1 MKMSTANMNQ
11 NMIDALKG
19 VNTVMANVNQD
30 MDISGIREVL
40 KEFAKQS
47 EKMEMQQEMMSD
59 QIDLG
64 MDTGDM
70 VEQAEEVYSQI
81 LGEIGI
87 NLEGEMKVGSGAL
100 PSKQVQEQVSLDN
113 VSKSPHI
120 LVAVETRRRPA
131 S

>member
-1 MKMSTANMNQ
+1 MKMSTATMNQ

-59 QIDLG
+59 QMDMA

-70 VEQAEEVYSQI
+70 V
-81 LGEIGI
+81 
-87 NLEGEMKVGSGAL
+87 
-100 PSKQVQEQVSLDN
+100 D
-113 VSKSPHI
+113 
-120 LVAVETRRRPA
+120 
-131 S
+131 

>member
-1 MKMSTANMNQ
+1 MKMSTATMNQ

-30 MDISGIREVL
+30 MDISGIRDVL

-59 QIDLG
+59 QMDMA

-70 VEQAEEVYSQI
+70 V
-81 LGEIGI
+81 
-87 NLEGEMKVGSGAL
+87 
-100 PSKQVQEQVSLDN
+100 D
-113 VSKSPHI
+113 
-120 LVAVETRRRPA
+120 
-131 S
+131 